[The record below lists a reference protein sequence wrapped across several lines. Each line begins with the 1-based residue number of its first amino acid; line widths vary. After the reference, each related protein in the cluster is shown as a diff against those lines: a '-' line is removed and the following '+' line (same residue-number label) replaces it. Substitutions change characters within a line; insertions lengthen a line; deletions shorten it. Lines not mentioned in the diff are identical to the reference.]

1 MKETEMLPEGNEP
14 SCVTFLT
21 LCFCSCTFR
30 LADGCWRFT
39 DGFFQGSLKVI
50 CALARLVFS
59 MCRLQHVT
67 WEGVSG
73 GLLPHP
79 GRILL
84 REGKE
89 GFNSPL
95 AVDDAGLSGR
105 KWLLGAQGEG
115 EGWGRARHLLPLFPP
130 VRLPCKWG
138 LGNRAYTLA
147 PESETNA
154 ACRRDDHTAPEASCM
169 LSFIPLLQ

>member
-1 MKETEMLPEGNEP
+1 MDISCLVGN
-14 SCVTFLT
+14 V
-21 LCFCSCTFR
+21 
-30 LADGCWRFT
+30 
-39 DGFFQGSLKVI
+39 
-50 CALARLVFS
+50 ALLRSQCRLVA
-59 MCRLQHVT
+59 
-67 WEGVSG
+67 G
-73 GLLPHP
+73 GLDLEARASAIH
-79 GRILL
+79 
-84 REGKE
+84 
-89 GFNSPL
+89 NSPL

-169 LSFIPLLQ
+169 LSFIPLLL

>member
-1 MKETEMLPEGNEP
+1 MKETETLPEGNEP
-14 SCVTFLT
+14 FYVTFLT

-50 CALARLVFS
+50 RALARLVFS
-59 MCRLQHVT
+59 MHSLQHVT

-95 AVDDAGLSGR
+95 AVDEAGLERAEMALGGSG
-105 KWLLGAQGEG
+105 
-115 EGWGRARHLLPLFPP
+115 
-130 VRLPCKWG
+130 
-138 LGNRAYTLA
+138 
-147 PESETNA
+147 
-154 ACRRDDHTAPEASCM
+154 
-169 LSFIPLLQ
+169 